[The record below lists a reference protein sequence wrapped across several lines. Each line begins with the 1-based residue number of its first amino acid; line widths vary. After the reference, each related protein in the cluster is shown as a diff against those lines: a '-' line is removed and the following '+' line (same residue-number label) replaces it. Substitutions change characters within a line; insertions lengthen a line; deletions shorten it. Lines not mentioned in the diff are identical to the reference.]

1 MVNGPTV
8 LAVVVAAVFAPVVA
22 PYDPT
27 AQNSTALLQ
36 GPSGSHPLGT
46 DELSRDTLSQVIH
59 GARLS
64 LQVGVI
70 AVGLSLVTGGS
81 LGLVSR
87 YAGGAVV

>member
-1 MVNGPTV
+1 MVGGTIV

-27 AQNSTALLQ
+27 AQNATALLQ
-36 GPSGSHPLGT
+36 GPSSSHPLGT
-46 DELSRDTLSQVIH
+46 DEQSRDALRRMIH
-59 GARLS
+59 GARVS

-81 LGLVSR
+81 LGLVSG
-87 YAGGAVV
+87 YAGGAVA